1 LFYYFSHCGS
11 FVVLVLSKN
20 FSSFLLSF
28 SKISI
33 CCLPPVP
40 NLFFA
45 ILPVN
50 PLKFTSLTG
59 VICLGVLGK
68 ENSSLIVKAGFSVPL
83 VL

>member
-1 LFYYFSHCGS
+1 M
-11 FVVLVLSKN
+11 
-20 FSSFLLSF
+20 
-28 SKISI
+28 
-33 CCLPPVP
+33 P